1 MTIMGA
7 LSKWTA
13 IHVITF
19 EYLANAV
26 AYVNGGVDYNLA
38 NSRALVINAGARVRR
53 SDREN
58 PALAFYLKSVE
69 IVPKNSRV
77 YLGERDWRSLQQSC
91 AEFEPKIRSFLPPN
105 FVGLIPAVAV
115 VEIPGYGPVVLQK
128 QYPLFRPIGLT
139 SGQTH
144 DNAGILALGD
154 LSSMIYTSVA
164 ISHSYERPLIHTQAL
179 PEVDHRVRSKR
190 SWKTERLEKWDL
202 EGQMT
207 RLIQS
212 QPERFQLKSGLDPV
226 ALWHLYSGVSAPSRV
241 SAISSTSTWGPKAV
255 IDV

>member
-19 EYLANAV
+19 DNLANAV

-77 YLGERDWRSLQQSC
+77 YLGQRDWRNLQQSC

-105 FVGLIPAVAV
+105 FVGVIPAVAV

-164 ISHSYERPLIHTQAL
+164 IGHS
-179 PEVDHRVRSKR
+179 
-190 SWKTERLEKWDL
+190 
-202 EGQMT
+202 
-207 RLIQS
+207 
-212 QPERFQLKSGLDPV
+212 
-226 ALWHLYSGVSAPSRV
+226 
-241 SAISSTSTWGPKAV
+241 
-255 IDV
+255 

>member
-1 MTIMGA
+1 MGA

-19 EYLANAV
+19 DNLANAV

-77 YLGERDWRSLQQSC
+77 YLGQRDWRNLQQSC

-105 FVGLIPAVAV
+105 FVGVIPAVAV

-164 ISHSYERPLIHTQAL
+164 ISHSRPLIHTQAL

-212 QPERFQLKSGLDPV
+212 QPERFQLKSGLGPV
-226 ALWHLYSGVSAPSRV
+226 ALWRLYSKLQWGVS
-241 SAISSTSTWGPKAV
+241 T
-255 IDV
+255 